1 MPTLKELDALA
12 RKRSKALREAE
23 SGLLEKAGGL
33 ENKLLAFVRN
43 TFLPSLDISNNRVSN
58 SIGNLRKVNDSS
70 SLKAFMRKVVNVAMY
85 EYYQSEFNKVTGL
98 TNSYY
103 NTFEPKEA
111 QQKKI
116 LERGAVI
123 VDGYLDSV
131 FDNNQIVR
139 SIQGT
144 VRNAVSTNQSL
155 SVAGQ
160 LLQEQIKG
168 KDDKFGLVKSYH
180 YQNGYDEFQ
189 AYSRTLDED
198 YSKALELNY
207 AIYAGGEMK
216 TTRDFCTERNGNVY
230 NRETILSWDDEEWQG
245 KKPNNNILIDLGG
258 YNCRHD
264 LDWISFNLAKRLD
277 PSIEKSTF
285 DK

>member
-1 MPTLKELDALA
+1 MPTLKELNALA

-23 SGLLEKAGGL
+23 SGLLERAGGL

-43 TFLPSLDISNNRVSN
+43 EFLPSLDIADNKITN
-58 SIGNLRKVNDSS
+58 SISNLRKVNDSS
-70 SLKAFMRKVVNVAMY
+70 SLKKYMRKVVNVAMY
-85 EYYQSEFNKVTGL
+85 EYYQSEFNNVTNL
-98 TNSYY
+98 TNGYY
-103 NTFEPKEA
+103 NTFEPKA
-111 QQKKI
+111 SQQKKI

-144 VRNAVSTNQSL
+144 VRNAVSTNQAL
-155 SVAGQ
+155 SVALQ
-160 LLQEQIKG
+160 LLQEQIQG
-168 KDDKFGLVKSYH
+168 KEDKFGLVKYYH

-216 TTRDFCTERNGNVY
+216 TTRQFCTERNGNVY

>member
-1 MPTLKELDALA
+1 MPTLKELNALA

-144 VRNAVSTNQSL
+144 VRNAVSTNQAL

-160 LLQEQIKG
+160 LLQEQIQG
-168 KDDKFGLVKSYH
+168 KEDKFGLVKSYH

-198 YSKALELNY
+198 YSKVLELNY

>member
-1 MPTLKELDALA
+1 MPTLKELNALA

-33 ENKLLAFVRN
+33 ENKLLSFVRN

-216 TTRDFCTERNGNVY
+216 TTRQFCTERNGNVY

>member
-1 MPTLKELDALA
+1 MPTLKELNALA

-144 VRNAVSTNQSL
+144 VRNAVSTNQAL

-160 LLQEQIKG
+160 LLKEQIKG

>member
-1 MPTLKELDALA
+1 MPTLKELNALA

>member
-1 MPTLKELDALA
+1 MPTLKELNALA

-43 TFLPSLDISNNRVSN
+43 EFLPSLDIADNKITN
-58 SIGNLRKVNDSS
+58 SISNLRKVNDSS
-70 SLKAFMRKVVNVAMY
+70 SLKKYMRKVVNVAMY
-85 EYYQSEFNKVTGL
+85 EYYQSEFNNITNL
-98 TNSYY
+98 TNGYY
-103 NTFEPKEA
+103 NKFEPKEA

-144 VRNAVSTNQSL
+144 VRNAVSTNQAL
-155 SVAGQ
+155 SEAGQ
-160 LLQEQIKG
+160 LLQDQIKG
-168 KDDKFGLVKSYH
+168 KEDKFGLVKSYH
-180 YQNGYDEFQ
+180 YQNGFDEFQ

-216 TTRDFCTERNGNVY
+216 TTRQFCTERNGNVY

>member
-1 MPTLKELDALA
+1 MPTLKELNALA

-144 VRNAVSTNQSL
+144 VRNAVSTNQAL

-168 KDDKFGLVKSYH
+168 KEDKFGLIKSYH

>member
-1 MPTLKELDALA
+1 MPTLKELNALA

-216 TTRDFCTERNGNVY
+216 TTRQFCTERNGNVY

>member
-1 MPTLKELDALA
+1 MPTLKELNALA

-160 LLQEQIKG
+160 LLQEQIQG
-168 KDDKFGLVKSYH
+168 KEDKFGLVKSYH